1 MAVGDAAAADAAAD
15 ASAAGV
21 RGEDGVIMD
30 EDDYFTVKGSSLP
43 PVGGALRTLVAEL
56 NRDGDDSESNDHRM
70 VEAAVYALL
79 TGVSGHDDDAEQEAG
94 EILREL
100 RAGPNDGT
108 LRFVFTARVV
118 NQFLRIYS
126 RSSRDNPQAG
136 DTCCELLRGLWE
148 THDAL
153 AMDGPAAA
161 AAQQRYRPTYESHLL
176 ALQAVA
182 RSPAGPTTD
191 ENLSPAR
198 RAESI
203 LNDME
208 RRSAQWND
216 ESLSPTTECVNLV
229 LYVTKSERWDSPC
242 SERCRSLTLLLFGCC
257 TGRHGARAAIDD
269 PASGACSF

>member
-1 MAVGDAAAADAAAD
+1 VASRWMAVGDAADAAAAA
-15 ASAAGV
+15 ASSAGA
-21 RGEDGVIMD
+21 RGEDGVVMD
-30 EDDYFTVKGSSLP
+30 EAYYFTVNGSSLP
-43 PVGGALRTLVAEL
+43 PVGAAIRTLVAEL
-56 NRDGDDSESNDHRM
+56 NRDGDDSESNGSKSRM
-70 VEAAVYALL
+70 VVEEAVYTLL
-79 TGVSGHDDDAEQEAG
+79 TDVSGHDGDAEQEAG

-108 LRFVFTARVV
+108 LRFVLTARVV
-118 NQFLRIYS
+118 NQFLRVYS
-126 RSSRDNPQAG
+126 RSSRENPQAG
-136 DTCCELLRGLWE
+136 DAGCELLRGLWE

-153 AMDGPAAA
+153 AMDDPAAAA

-182 RSPAGPTTD
+182 RSPAATAQLLAGPATN

-208 RRSAQWND
+208 RRSGQWNN

-229 LYVTKSERWDSPC
+229 LYVTRV
-242 SERCRSLTLLLFGCC
+242 
-257 TGRHGARAAIDD
+257 RALDD
-269 PASGACSF
+269 PL